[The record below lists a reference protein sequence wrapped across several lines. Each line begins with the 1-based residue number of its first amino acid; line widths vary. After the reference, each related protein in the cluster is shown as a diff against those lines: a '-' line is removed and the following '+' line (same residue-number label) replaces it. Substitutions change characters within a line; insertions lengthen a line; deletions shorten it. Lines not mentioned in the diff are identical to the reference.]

1 MNSEATTDIFEGF
14 TPQEQSALDAMRAW
28 TSSIERPNQTISIA
42 GKLDLIQSQLDSG
55 QVKATD
61 SWKLGALGLLFGDAL
76 YQSTEGKLKWVMVHD
91 SAGTSPALRW
101 KATRFLIFPT
111 TALRKPIEA
120 GEAFDIRALFREYT
134 RSLPFY
140 PR

>member
-1 MNSEATTDIFEGF
+1 MNSEAATDIFVGF
-14 TPQEQSALDAMRAW
+14 TTHEQSALDAMRAW
-28 TSSIERPNQTISIA
+28 TSSI
-42 GKLDLIQSQLDSG
+42 
-55 QVKATD
+55 
-61 SWKLGALGLLFGDAL
+61 
-76 YQSTEGKLKWVMVHD
+76 VMVQD

-111 TALRKPIEA
+111 TALRKPVEA